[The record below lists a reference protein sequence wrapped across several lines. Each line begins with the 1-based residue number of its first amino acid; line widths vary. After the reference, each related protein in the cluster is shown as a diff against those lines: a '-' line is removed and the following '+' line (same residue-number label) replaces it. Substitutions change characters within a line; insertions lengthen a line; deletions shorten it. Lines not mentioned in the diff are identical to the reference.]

1 MNSINDLEQQNSK
14 ELITKLADEAKIHL
28 SQNRFLLEIIGI
40 FKQQIKTVKNFITN
54 YSLNSNQLSNNC
66 NLALKYKEQLS
77 VLNSKLREE
86 INKNNKKQEN
96 ILNNIRQDLSLA
108 NQTLTQFSVDNFI
121 LNNTID
127 KFNWRIKTLNGNIES
142 SKKYDIFREPKRE
155 TEMEIKQSRNT
166 IVLVNLENQQKM
178 LSFCRSYENYKTKN
192 IKKEKQIKIYKQK
205 KSIFKNLI
213 KFYGDKLYGDD
224 NKILDDINKKNEQNS
239 KEKVDI
245 TKRIK
250 TNPVNK
256 KMFPMITKNNLEDKD
271 IATINEKE
279 EDESNLN
286 EKNESKNK
294 INDNENDET
303 LLNKTSLIIDNDTS
317 LFKNIYNEKDK
328 ENAVNKGKRKKI
340 NILKID
346 ELLDIDNISVENEE
360 IIDDELNS
368 DDEVFF
374 EKKIKPKKKISTDFL
389 NNIKKEVPS
398 INLSQ
403 IEFNKLKVINEADAY
418 SLQRRNFEQGNIN
431 GKIKNIRLQIKSLS
445 KKVSMNK
452 KKLDAIHNFIEDV
465 KYNYKLLRPIK
476 VQTSAAA
483 NPVHYIREKL
493 LDAVEES
500 INESEIKEKKLLSD
514 NKFKTEKTALE
525 EGMENDEEIVGSDYS
540 DEDEYIEH
548 YGNKDSGSDN
558 KENIENK
565 ENENSNNSHT
575 KKMNKNNKKRDIKTN
590 LITKFESDEKENNK
604 INHKKDIICH
614 NNEIRDDIL
623 KNVSAQSK

>member
-28 SQNRFLLEIIGI
+28 NQNKYLLEIIGI

-166 IVLVNLENQQKM
+166 IVLVNLDNQQKM

-192 IKKEKQIKIYKQK
+192 IKKEKEIKIYKQK

-294 INDNENDET
+294 SNDNDNDET

>member
-28 SQNRFLLEIIGI
+28 NQNKYLLEIIGI

-96 ILNNIRQDLSLA
+96 IINNIAQDLSLA

-166 IVLVNLENQQKM
+166 IILVNLENQQKM

-192 IKKEKQIKIYKQK
+192 IKKEKQIKIFKQK
-205 KSIFKNLI
+205 ISILKNFI
-213 KFYGDKLYGDD
+213 KFYGNKLYGDE

-239 KEKVDI
+239 KENEKKVDI

-250 TNPVNK
+250 TNPVNN

-271 IATINEKE
+271 IVTINEKE
-279 EDESNLN
+279 EDELNLN

-294 INDNENDET
+294 SNDNDET

-328 ENAVNKGKRKKI
+328 DKENLVNKGERKKI

-368 DDEVFF
+368 DDEVLF

-389 NNIKKEVPS
+389 KKIKEEVPS

-465 KYNYKLLRPIK
+465 KYNYKLLRPMK

-500 INESEIKEKKLLSD
+500 INESEIKEKKLFSD

-525 EGMENDEEIVGSDYS
+525 EGMENDDEIVGSDYS

-565 ENENSNNSHT
+565 ENENNNNSHT
-575 KKMNKNNKKRDIKTN
+575 KKMNKNNKKRDIKAN

-604 INHKKDIICH
+604 NNHKKDII
-614 NNEIRDDIL
+614 EFRYDIL
-623 KNVSAQSK
+623 NNVTAQSK

>member
-28 SQNRFLLEIIGI
+28 NQNKYLLEIIGI

-96 ILNNIRQDLSLA
+96 IINNIAQDLSLA

-166 IVLVNLENQQKM
+166 IILVNLENQQKM

-192 IKKEKQIKIYKQK
+192 IKKEKQIKIFKQK
-205 KSIFKNLI
+205 ISILKNFI
-213 KFYGDKLYGDD
+213 KFYGNKLYGDE

-239 KEKVDI
+239 KENEKKVDI

-250 TNPVNK
+250 TNPVNN

-271 IATINEKE
+271 IVTINEKE
-279 EDESNLN
+279 EDELNLN

-294 INDNENDET
+294 SNDNDET

-328 ENAVNKGKRKKI
+328 DKENLVNKGERKKI

-368 DDEVFF
+368 DDEVLF

-389 NNIKKEVPS
+389 KKIKEEVPS

-465 KYNYKLLRPIK
+465 KYNYKLLRPMK

-500 INESEIKEKKLLSD
+500 INESEIKEKKLFSD

-525 EGMENDEEIVGSDYS
+525 EGMENDDEIVGSDYS

-565 ENENSNNSHT
+565 ENENNNNSHT
-575 KKMNKNNKKRDIKTN
+575 KKMNKNNKKRDIKAN

-604 INHKKDIICH
+604 NNHKKDII
-614 NNEIRDDIL
+614 EFRDDIL
-623 KNVSAQSK
+623 NNVTAQSK

>member
-28 SQNRFLLEIIGI
+28 NQNKYLLEIIGI

-192 IKKEKQIKIYKQK
+192 IKKEKEIKIYKQK

-294 INDNENDET
+294 SNDNDNDET

-500 INESEIKEKKLLSD
+500 INESEIKEKKLFSD

-548 YGNKDSGSDN
+548 YGNKDSGSDY
-558 KENIENK
+558 KENIEHK
-565 ENENSNNSHT
+565 ENENNNNSHT